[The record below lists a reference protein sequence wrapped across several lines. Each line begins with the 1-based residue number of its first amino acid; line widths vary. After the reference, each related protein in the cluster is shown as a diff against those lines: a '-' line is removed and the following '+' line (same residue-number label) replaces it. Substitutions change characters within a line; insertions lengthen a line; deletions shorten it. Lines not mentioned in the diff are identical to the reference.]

1 MRMVKKMKNKN
12 YVLKNILLSFL
23 GVVLVA
29 LGLYIYQ
36 KTLGMD
42 KMDKTVVV
50 IPYIFIA
57 IGCGIL
63 GHFTGNLIQHYST
76 KGNEELKIQ
85 IEIEKNDER
94 NVLIAEKSKA
104 KAYDLMIYLFAAM
117 LIIFSLMGADKLQIL
132 VLVAIYLSL
141 QIYALYW
148 KSKFESRM

>member
-1 MRMVKKMKNKN
+1 MKNKN
-12 YVLKNILLSFL
+12 YGLKNILLSFL

-36 KTLGMD
+36 KTVG
-42 KMDKTVVV
+42 MDKTVVV

-63 GHFTGNLIQHYST
+63 GHFTGNLIQYYST
-76 KGNEELKIQ
+76 KNNEEFKGQ

>member
-42 KMDKTVVV
+42 KTVVV

-63 GHFTGNLIQHYST
+63 GHFTGNLIQYYST
-76 KGNEELKIQ
+76 KNNEELKRQ

-94 NVLIAEKSKA
+94 NILIAEKSKA

>member
-1 MRMVKKMKNKN
+1 MKNKN

-29 LGLYIYQ
+29 VGLFIYQ
-36 KTLGMD
+36 KTLG
-42 KMDKTVVV
+42 MDKTVVV

-63 GHFTGNLIQHYST
+63 GHFTGNLIQYYST
-76 KGNEELKIQ
+76 KNNEELKRQ

>member
-1 MRMVKKMKNKN
+1 MKNKN

-42 KMDKTVVV
+42 KIVVV

-57 IGCGIL
+57 IGCGIF
-63 GHFTGNLIQHYST
+63 GHFTGNLIQYYST
-76 KGNEELKIQ
+76 KNNEELKRQ

>member
-1 MRMVKKMKNKN
+1 MKNKN

-42 KMDKTVVV
+42 KTVVV

-63 GHFTGNLIQHYST
+63 GHFTGNLIQYYST
-76 KGNEELKIQ
+76 KNNEELKRQ

-117 LIIFSLMGADKLQIL
+117 LIIFSLMGADKVQIL

>member
-1 MRMVKKMKNKN
+1 MKNKN

-42 KMDKTVVV
+42 KTVVV

-63 GHFTGNLIQHYST
+63 GHFTGNLIQYYST
-76 KGNEELKIQ
+76 KNNEELKRQ

-94 NVLIAEKSKA
+94 NILIAEKSKA

>member
-1 MRMVKKMKNKN
+1 MKNKN

-42 KMDKTVVV
+42 KTVVV

-57 IGCGIL
+57 IGCGIF
-63 GHFTGNLIQHYST
+63 GHFTGNLIQYYST
-76 KGNEELKIQ
+76 KNNEELKRQ

-94 NVLIAEKSKA
+94 NILIAEKSKA

-117 LIIFSLMGADKLQIL
+117 LIIFSLMGADKVQIL

>member
-29 LGLYIYQ
+29 VGLFIYQ

-42 KMDKTVVV
+42 KTIVV

-63 GHFTGNLIQHYST
+63 GHFTGNLIQYYST
-76 KGNEELKIQ
+76 KNNEELKRQ

>member
-29 LGLYIYQ
+29 VGLFIYQ
-36 KTLGMD
+36 KTLG
-42 KMDKTVVV
+42 MDKTVVV

-63 GHFTGNLIQHYST
+63 GHFTGNLIQYYST
-76 KGNEELKIQ
+76 KNNEELKRQ

-117 LIIFSLMGADKLQIL
+117 LIIFSLMGADKLQL
-132 VLVAIYLSL
+132 VVLVAIYLSL

>member
-1 MRMVKKMKNKN
+1 MKNKN

-29 LGLYIYQ
+29 VGLFIYQ
-36 KTLGMD
+36 KTLG
-42 KMDKTVVV
+42 MDKTVVV

-63 GHFTGNLIQHYST
+63 GHFTGNLIQYYST
-76 KGNEELKIQ
+76 KNNEELKRQ

-117 LIIFSLMGADKLQIL
+117 LIIFSLMGADKLQL
-132 VLVAIYLSL
+132 VVLVAIYLSL

>member
-1 MRMVKKMKNKN
+1 MKNKN

-42 KMDKTVVV
+42 KTVVV

-63 GHFTGNLIQHYST
+63 GHFTGNLIQYYST
-76 KGNEELKIQ
+76 KNNEELKRQ

-117 LIIFSLMGADKLQIL
+117 LIIFSLMGADKLQL
-132 VLVAIYLSL
+132 VVLVAIYLSL

>member
-1 MRMVKKMKNKN
+1 MKNKN

-29 LGLYIYQ
+29 VGLFIYQ

-42 KMDKTVVV
+42 KTIVV

-63 GHFTGNLIQHYST
+63 GHFTGNLIQYYST
-76 KGNEELKIQ
+76 KNNEELKRQ

>member
-12 YVLKNILLSFL
+12 YVSKNILLSFL

-36 KTLGMD
+36 KTVG
-42 KMDKTVVV
+42 MDKTVVV

-57 IGCGIL
+57 IGCGIF

-76 KGNEELKIQ
+76 KGNEELKRQ

>member
-1 MRMVKKMKNKN
+1 MKNKN

-63 GHFTGNLIQHYST
+63 GHFTGNLIQYYST
-76 KGNEELKIQ
+76 KNNEELKRQIQ
-85 IEIEKNDER
+85 IEKNDER
-94 NVLIAEKSKA
+94 NILIAEKSKA